1 MRAQIS
7 KKVAQKE
14 KEQKEKGLREFAQ
27 KAREERQG
35 IRTSVSF
42 GIKRV
47 AKKSQIYILRY
58 CYCFFL
64 TDDFDTEARERE
76 QLRYDRHKERERE
89 RRIAKAGAERRRG
102 EKTSQGELVIVSIF

>member
-14 KEQKEKGLREFAQ
+14 KEQKEKGLRDLAQ

-35 IRTSVSF
+35 IRTSVSG

-47 AKKSQIYILRY
+47 AKVANIYFALLLL
-58 CYCFFL
+58 FFS
-64 TDDFDTEARERE
+64 
-76 QLRYDRHKERERE
+76 Y
-89 RRIAKAGAERRRG
+89 RR
-102 EKTSQGELVIVSIF
+102 L